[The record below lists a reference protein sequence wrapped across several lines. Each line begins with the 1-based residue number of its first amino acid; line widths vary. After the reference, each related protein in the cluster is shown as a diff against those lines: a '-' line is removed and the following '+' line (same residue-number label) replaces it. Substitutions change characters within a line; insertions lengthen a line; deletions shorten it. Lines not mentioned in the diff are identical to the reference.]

1 MAECE
6 MCGENVPR
14 LIKARIES
22 AVMMVCE
29 KCLKYGTPVEKKR
42 ETPKT
47 VVLPTQPARP
57 RPQPVSKP
65 AASKT
70 VSRRES
76 DREMEDT
83 FLIDGF
89 GEAIKS
95 ARERIGW
102 TQDDLAKK
110 IMEKK
115 NVLSSIE
122 RGALMPDLKTARKL
136 EKTLGIKLIEKVQ

>member
-1 MAECE
+1 M
-6 MCGENVPR
+6 
-14 LIKARIES
+14 
-22 AVMMVCE
+22 
-29 KCLKYGTPVEKKR
+29 EKKR
-42 ETPKT
+42 EAPKT
-47 VVLPTQPARP
+47 VILPTQPARP
-57 RPQPVSKP
+57 RPQSVSKP
-65 AASKT
+65 AVSKT

-83 FLIDGF
+83 FLIDGC